1 MLAFHDPDLN
11 YHLNQVNKLDDC
23 GRSGYSYPIPP
34 VQLSSGV
41 KPVLPI
47 PGPAPPAYAYNANA
61 YSAGAYQS
69 ALNSLQYGPPP
80 PVGYQQQ
87 YINHPSSSYAR
98 QELHGY
104 ATSAG
109 LSQFRG
115 PTVIPQATYAQ
126 APIISKITAAP
137 LIAKYAITGPK
148 PSYLPQNSLP
158 HQAAAYAAAGSF
170 AKASLYNGFHS
181 GGPVVSQVIA
191 APTVRYAAHPAIQPQ
206 QLAPPPPP
214 PVYGPPRV
222 LPRPQYSAP
231 TVAQYFS
238 ADQYPAPP
246 APAAPVN
253 YAAPN
258 PFLPP
263 VGPLPIKSVGSI
275 AKNVHREFL
284 ENYVSTTQ
292 LF

>member
-1 MLAFHDPDLN
+1 M
-11 YHLNQVNKLDDC
+11 
-23 GRSGYSYPIPP
+23 
-34 VQLSSGV
+34 
-41 KPVLPI
+41 LPI
-47 PGPAPPAYAYNANA
+47 PGPAPPAYTYTNTNAFA
-61 YSAGAYQS
+61 AGGYQS
-69 ALNSLQYGPPP
+69 ALNNFQYGPPP
-80 PVGYQQQ
+80 PAAIQQQ

-137 LIAKYAITGPK
+137 LIAKYSITGPK
-148 PSYLPQNSLP
+148 PSYLPQNALP

-170 AKASLYNGFHS
+170 AKASLYNSFHS

-191 APTVRYAAHPAIQPQ
+191 APTVRYAAAPAVQPQ
-206 QLAPPPPP
+206 QLAPPPLP

-231 TVAQYFS
+231 TVAQYFTEN
-238 ADQYPAPP
+238 QYPAPP
-246 APAAPVN
+246 APVAPVN
-253 YAAPN
+253 YADARVPY
-258 PFLPP
+258 LPP
-263 VGPLPIKSVGSI
+263 VAALPIKSVGPIGI

-284 ENYVSTTQ
+284 ENYVSTS
-292 LF
+292 FIC